1 MLGKFTKDTLITL
14 IAKVLLLVLGIG
26 TSIIVARV
34 LGPGGKGI
42 YSLAILFPTLL
53 ITFTN
58 LGIGPAS
65 VYFIGQKKYTSKEV
79 FGANIIYSVLISIF
93 AILFG
98 LIIIFF
104 FGEKL
109 FPKVKIEYLFL
120 ALFLVPFYIFLTFV
134 IDILLGLRKIKK
146 YNLILIIQAF
156 ASLLLVIIFLLGLHF
171 GIKAAIITEI
181 LSFAIACIVL
191 FFQVRKE
198 VGELIISINKKLFQ
212 DFFSY
217 GAKIYI
223 GNIVGF
229 LQYRIDMF
237 LLNIFLNP
245 IAVGFYSVAVGL
257 AEKIWLISQ
266 SAGIVIFPKVS
277 SENNEKRLKEFT
289 PLVCR
294 NVLFITSLITL
305 AFFLFFRWII
315 VFFYSEKFLDSVIP
329 FQILLIGSVAIS
341 GGRIISNDLAGRGKP
356 IVNTY
361 IGAFSVTFNI
371 ILNILLIPKIGI
383 RGSAWASAI
392 TYTTTSLLVIFI
404 YSKISGNRIRNIIFI
419 KKSDF
424 RFYKNFLILF
434 KSKIGL

>member
-156 ASLLLVIIFLLGLHF
+156 ASLLFVIIFLLGLHF

-191 FFQVRKE
+191 FCQVRKE

-217 GAKIYI
+217 GAKIYKEI
-223 GNIVGF
+223 
-229 LQYRIDMF
+229 
-237 LLNIFLNP
+237 
-245 IAVGFYSVAVGL
+245 
-257 AEKIWLISQ
+257 
-266 SAGIVIFPKVS
+266 
-277 SENNEKRLKEFT
+277 LK
-289 PLVCR
+289 
-294 NVLFITSLITL
+294 NH
-305 AFFLFFRWII
+305 
-315 VFFYSEKFLDSVIP
+315 
-329 FQILLIGSVAIS
+329 
-341 GGRIISNDLAGRGKP
+341 GK
-356 IVNTY
+356 
-361 IGAFSVTFNI
+361 
-371 ILNILLIPKIGI
+371 
-383 RGSAWASAI
+383 
-392 TYTTTSLLVIFI
+392 
-404 YSKISGNRIRNIIFI
+404 
-419 KKSDF
+419 
-424 RFYKNFLILF
+424 
-434 KSKIGL
+434 

>member
-305 AFFLFFRWII
+305 AFFLFSRWII
-315 VFFYSEKFLDSVIP
+315 VLFYSEKFLDSVIP